1 MPIRQPLRLKKPGAR
16 SRKPLPINPF
26 QPSPLAATT
35 NTASATPTPAPRGLP
50 PINPYPDLALAI
62 AMLKKRINGMTTRD
76 ATDAR
81 LPLVTQWLAT
91 LTKLQADMQQLHK
104 LEVLTQKLQPDH
116 LTPS

>member
-26 QPSPLAATT
+26 QPSPLVTSASPSAA
-35 NTASATPTPAPRGLP
+35 SPTPAPRGLP

-62 AMLKKRINGMTTRD
+62 AMLKKRAGGMAARD
-76 ATDAR
+76 AADAR
-81 LPLVTQWLAT
+81 LPLVTQWLNT
-91 LTKLQADMQQLHK
+91 LIKLQADMQQLHK
-104 LEVLTQKLQPDH
+104 LEVLTQRLQPDH

>member
-26 QPSPLAATT
+26 QPNPLAATYT
-35 NTASATPTPAPRGLP
+35 TAPAAATAPRGLP

-62 AMLKKRINGMTTRD
+62 AMLKKRASGMAARD
-76 ATDAR
+76 AADAR

-91 LTKLQADMQQLHK
+91 LSKLQADMQQLHK
-104 LEVLTQKLQPDH
+104 LEVLTQRLQTTDA
-116 LTPS
+116 